1 MLKVPALARGARIG
15 LAAPVA
21 ALVVCGLP
29 AACGGSDQAAVIG
42 PLDGGDTTSPYPID
56 RGGADAPSTYKG
68 LALRLVDRGAPK
80 VDAVDGVIGVVCIGM
95 SNAQQECADFIRR
108 FDAGTYSAEV
118 RAGVKFV
125 NCAVGGH
132 AIERWNDPA
141 YDTVLWDACL
151 DEKIPARGLRPDQIR
166 VVWHKAATQF
176 TTDADGAVLPPYP
189 DPRSDFFRFQA
200 ALTTFADRLPARMP
214 SVQAVYLSSRSYGGY
229 AGSAARGE
237 PLSYEQGHALNQWLE
252 RRAASGVR
260 YGWGPYLWAPDC
272 ALGVVNGSGVC
283 YRRTDYQADGVHP
296 AARALEKVSTMLHE
310 RLRREDWYRR

>member
-1 MLKVPALARGARIG
+1 MLKVPARARGARIG
-15 LAAPVA
+15 LAGPVA
-21 ALVVCGLP
+21 ALVVCGLL

-42 PLDGGDTTSPYPID
+42 PLVGGDTTSPYPID

-68 LALRLVDRGAPK
+68 LALRLVDPGAPK

-166 VVWHKAATQF
+166 VVWHKAATQL

-296 AARALEKVSTMLHE
+296 AAGALEKVSTMLHE